1 MDEDQI
7 IDPIDPM
14 EAEGEEKKLPLPE
27 EGDLEADVDLEGLE
41 EETDDDD
48 SA

>member
-14 EAEGEEKKLPLPE
+14 EAEEEKKLPE
-27 EGDLEADVDLEGLE
+27 EGDLGVDVDLEGLE
-41 EETDDDD
+41 GEEEEEDE
-48 SA
+48 